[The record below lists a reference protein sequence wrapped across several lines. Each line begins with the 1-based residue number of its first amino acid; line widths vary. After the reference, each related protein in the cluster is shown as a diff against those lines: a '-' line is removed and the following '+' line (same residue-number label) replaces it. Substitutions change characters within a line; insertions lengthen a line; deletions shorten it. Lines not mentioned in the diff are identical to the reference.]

1 MYQKAESSMDSKA
14 SGRVRDVIRAP
25 TNAPLPTLRRCEGRV
40 TEVICAEAKAPS
52 SMNAVSS
59 ATVYEPPEFFACGYV
74 ARCVRPFVYRTPSR
88 LW

>member
-1 MYQKAESSMDSKA
+1 MDSKA

-25 TNAPLPTLRRCEGRV
+25 TNAPLPTLRRCEGRI

-59 ATVYEPPEFFACGYV
+59 ATV
-74 ARCVRPFVYRTPSR
+74 
-88 LW
+88 